1 MKALKLG
8 VTGMFPVGAFFVA
21 ASVAVVGKAIV
32 LVEENGHNS
41 PVVDLPLTGIRTMDD
56 VYAVT
61 RTMVDAPPIHAIPVT
76 LPAHTWKKAHDL
88 EAFVE
93 KMLDP
98 RHGYTVEQVVDGLRK
113 SYIG

>member
-1 MKALKLG
+1 MKAVKLG

-41 PVVDLPLTGIRTMDD
+41 PVIDLPLAGIRTMDD
-56 VYAVT
+56 VYHVA
-61 RTMVDAPPIHAIPVT
+61 RTMVDAPPLHAIPVD
-76 LPAHTWKKAHDL
+76 LPAHTWKGTYTL
-88 EAFVE
+88 EEFVE

-98 RHGYTVEQVVDGLRK
+98 KHGYTVEQVVDGLRK